1 MPRVTEAPPLLAWV
15 PTPADAL
22 AAGSLDTYCPHV
34 PTPKQAAF
42 LRASELEAM
51 YGGAAGGGK
60 SDALLMA
67 ALQYVHVPGYAA
79 LLLRRTYP
87 DLALPGAIMDRAG
100 EWLHGT
106 DARWHDKDKTWRF
119 PSGASL
125 TFGYLQTEVDK
136 HRYQSAEFQFI
147 GFDEATSFRESQYT
161 YLLSRL
167 RRLKGMDVPIRARC
181 ASNPGGPGHDWVY
194 RRFVAP
200 KTRGGRLFVPARLE
214 DNPYLDAAEYELSLA
229 ELDHITRR
237 QLRRGDWTATQEA
250 LFRSEWMG
258 ARYPA
263 GDGVPLPLF
272 QLVIQVVDSAFSTA
286 VSADWSVIATWG
298 ATADRLYLLDV
309 WRRRVEYPQL
319 IRAIRDQYA
328 KWEHLTPWLY
338 IENKASGQSAIQTL
352 RQETVIPVRKFE
364 PGSASKLSR
373 AQDAT
378 VLFEAGRVTLP
389 DAAPWLAEWIDE
401 HLRFATDGA
410 GGDAHD
416 DQVDTTSMAA
426 KILGRQLS
434 GRSSSAQDQEAAA

>member
-1 MPRVTEAPPLLAWV
+1 MATDTRPALLAWV

-22 AAGSLDTYCPHV
+22 AAHSLATYCPHV

-42 LRASELEAM
+42 LRAGQLEAM

-100 EWLHGT
+100 EWLHPT
-106 DARWHDKDKTWRF
+106 DATWHDKDKTWRF
-119 PSGASL
+119 PSGATL
-125 TFGYLQTEVDK
+125 TFGYLQTEIDK

-167 RRLKGMDVPIRARC
+167 RRLKGMDVPIRVRC

-200 KTRGGRLFVPARLE
+200 KTRGDRLFVPAKLE
-214 DNPYLDAAEYELSLA
+214 DNPHLDAAEYEHSLA

-237 QLRRGDWTATQEA
+237 QLRMGDWTAKQES
-250 LFRSEWMG
+250 LFRSEWMDR
-258 ARYPA
+258 RYNTA
-263 GDGVPLPLF
+263 GPLPEF
-272 QLVIQVVDSAFSTA
+272 NLVIQVVDSAFSTA

-298 ATADRLYLLDV
+298 ATASQLYLLDV
-309 WRRRVEYPQL
+309 WRKRVEYPQL
-319 IRAIRDQYA
+319 IRALTDQYA
-328 KWEHLTPWLY
+328 KWQHLAPWLY
-338 IENKASGQSAIQTL
+338 IENKASGQSAIQTI
-352 RQETVIPVRKFE
+352 RQTTAIPVRKFE
-364 PGSASKLSR
+364 PGSASKMSR

-378 VLFEAGRVTLP
+378 LMFEAGRVMLP
-389 DAAPWLAEWIDE
+389 DAAPWLADWIAE
-401 HLRFATDGA
+401 HLDYGA
-410 GGDAHD
+410 ETAKSDAHD
-416 DQVDTTSMAA
+416 DQVDTSSMAT
-426 KILGRQLS
+426 KILGRMLS
-434 GRSSSAQDQEAAA
+434 GVPVPPDTPDAS

>member
-1 MPRVTEAPPLLAWV
+1 
-15 PTPADAL
+15 
-22 AAGSLDTYCPHV
+22 
-34 PTPKQAAF
+34 
-42 LRASELEAM
+42 M

-119 PSGASL
+119 PSGATL

-167 RRLKGMDVPIRARC
+167 RRLKGMEVPIRVRC

-319 IRAIRDQYA
+319 IRAIKDQYA

-426 KILGRQLS
+426 KILGRQMS
-434 GRSSSAQDQEAAA
+434 GRSSSAQDQEAAT

>member
-1 MPRVTEAPPLLAWV
+1 MPTATKAPPALLSWT

-22 AAGSLDTYCPHV
+22 AALSLATYCPHV
-34 PTPKQAAF
+34 PTPKQAAY
-42 LRASELEAM
+42 LRSTELEAM

-67 ALQYVHVPGYAA
+67 ALQYVHIPGYAA

-100 EWLHGT
+100 EWLHPT
-106 DARWHDKDKTWRF
+106 DASWHDKDKTWRF

-167 RRLKGMDVPIRARC
+167 RRLVGMDVPIRARC

-194 RRFVAP
+194 RRFVAA
-200 KTRGGRLFVPARLE
+200 KTRGARRFVPARLE
-214 DNPYLDAAEYELSLA
+214 DNPHLDAAEYERSLA

-237 QLRRGDWTATQEA
+237 QLRLGDWTAKQES
-250 LFRSEWMG
+250 LFSADWMG
-258 ARYPA
+258 ARYKTDAPPPA
-263 GDGVPLPLF
+263 F
-272 QLVIQVVDSAFSTA
+272 NLVIQVVDSAFSTG

-298 ATADRLYLLDV
+298 ATASHIYLLDV
-309 WRRRVEYPQL
+309 WRKKVEYPQL
-319 IRAIRDQYA
+319 VRALKDQYA
-328 KWEHLTPWLY
+328 KWQHLAPWLY
-338 IENKASGQSAIQTL
+338 IENKASGQSAIQSI
-352 RQETVIPVRKFE
+352 RQETVIPVRKFD
-364 PGSASKLSR
+364 PGTASKMSR

-378 VLFEAGRVTLP
+378 LLFEAGRVVLP
-389 DAAPWLAEWIDE
+389 DAAPWLAAWIDE
-401 HLRFATDGA
+401 HLDYGA
-410 GGDAHD
+410 ESAKSDAHD
-416 DQVDTTSMAA
+416 DQVDTSSMATR
-426 KILGRQLS
+426 ILGRLLS
-434 GRSSSAQDQEAAA
+434 GRSTPADDEASA